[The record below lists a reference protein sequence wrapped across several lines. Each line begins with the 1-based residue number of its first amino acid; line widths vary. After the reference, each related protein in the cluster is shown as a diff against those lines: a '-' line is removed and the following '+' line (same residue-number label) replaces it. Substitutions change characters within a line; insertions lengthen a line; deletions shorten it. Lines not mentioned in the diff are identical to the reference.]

1 MEPKRFNPEYNIGL
15 TSEQVNQRKL
25 DNLTNVNEQ
34 PQTKT
39 IKQIIYSNVFT
50 YFNFLNIFLGA
61 AIVITGLI
69 YNRFFYSLK
78 NCLFM
83 GTIIFNTII
92 STIQE
97 ITSKKIIDKLSFLAS
112 TKTAVIRNSKKQHI
126 SNEEI
131 VLDDVIFLEIGNEVP
146 TDCIILNGKVEA
158 NESLLTGEVD
168 PIFKDTGAELLSGSF
183 IVSGSCYAK
192 VNHIGKDNY
201 IAKIS
206 KEAKYDKKTN
216 SIIMGSFNDLLKIL
230 SILIIP
236 IGLVFFINQIT
247 ITASIYDS
255 VIATVAALIG
265 MIPEGLILLTSSV
278 MAVSVIRLSKYKV
291 LVQQLYCIETLARVN
306 VICLDKTGTI
316 TEGKMKVYDT
326 IIEKGHTKK
335 EIDKILSEICASATD
350 HSATFS
356 ALKTTFENSNST
368 WKVTDTIPFSSERKF
383 SAISFEN
390 EGSYYLGAP
399 DFILK
404 KDYEKEKEKIENY
417 QEKYRVLL
425 LAKSNEKI
433 SKEPKKVEKLA
444 YILIKDVV
452 RKDAKET
459 LDFFTREGVEV
470 KIISGDNYK
479 TVMSIAKE
487 AGINNIKG
495 IDATTLTDATIAEAT
510 LNYNVFGRVTPKQKK
525 QIIKALKKQGKT
537 VAMTGDGI
545 NDVLALKEADC
556 SIAMASGTDGARNVS
571 QLVLLNSDFSSIPHI
586 VAEGRRT
593 INNIERSAS
602 LLLVKTI
609 FTILLVVLCIIL
621 GSKYFFIPIQLTL
634 ITTFTIGIPSFI
646 LALEP
651 NTDIVKGNFLL
662 KVIGKSVPAAL
673 TVVFNVIIVEMF
685 KFAFDLPEDVVS
697 SLVVF
702 LTGITGFIFL
712 YKLCEPFNAFRL
724 TLWIIL
730 LTGFSYC
737 AIFQSN
743 FFNIKAINFQIGLIF
758 GVLLICSLYIFDKL
772 NRVIIKLLNK
782 YEIKKLNES
791 NNWVAFFSIKIYN
804 HSRRW

>member
-1 MEPKRFNPEYNIGL
+1 MPMEIKRFNPKYDEGL
-15 TSEQVNQRKL
+15 TNEQVNQRIAE
-25 DNLTNVNEQ
+25 NLTNINEQ

-50 YFNFLNIFLGA
+50 YFNFLNIFLCA
-61 AIVITGLI
+61 AIIITGLI
-69 YNRFFYSLK
+69 YNRFLYSLK

-83 GTIIFNTII
+83 GTIICNTII
-92 STIQE
+92 STFQE

-112 TKTAVIRNSKKQHI
+112 TKTTVIRNSRKKLI

-131 VLDDVIFLEIGNEVP
+131 VLDDIIYLEIGNEVP
-146 TDCIILNGKVEA
+146 TDCIVLNGKVEV

-168 PIFKDTGAELLSGSF
+168 PIYKVTSAELLSGSF

-192 VNHIGKDNY
+192 VNKVGKDCY

-206 KEAKYDKKTN
+206 KEAKYNKKAN
-216 SIIMGSFNDLLKIL
+216 SIIMGSFNQLLKIL

-236 IGLVFFINQIT
+236 IGILFFANQIV
-247 ITASIYDS
+247 ITSSIYDS

-278 MAVSVIRLSKYKV
+278 MAVSIIRLSKYKV

-326 IIEKGHTKK
+326 IIEKGHNKK
-335 EIDKILSEICASATD
+335 EIDKILGEICASAVD
-350 HSATFS
+350 HSATFT
-356 ALKTTFENSNST
+356 ALKDSFTLNQTS
-368 WKVTDTIPFSSERKF
+368 WKVKETIPFSSERKF
-383 SAISFEN
+383 SAVSFEN
-390 EGSYYLGAP
+390 ENAYYLGAP

-404 KDYEKEKEKIENY
+404 DEYKNEKSKIENY
-417 QEKYRVLL
+417 QKKYRVLL
-425 LAKSNEKI
+425 LAKSNEKVT
-433 SKEPKKVEKLA
+433 EHPKQLEKLA

-452 RKDAKET
+452 RKDAKDT
-459 LDFFTREGVEV
+459 LEFFEREKVEV
-470 KIISGDNYK
+470 KVISGDNYN
-479 TVMSIAKE
+479 TVMSIAEE
-487 AGINNIKG
+487 AGIKNIKG
-495 IDATTLTDATIAEAT
+495 IDATTLNDETIKEAA
-510 LNYNVFGRVTPKQKK
+510 LNYNIFGRVTPKQKK
-525 QIIKALKKQGKT
+525 QIIKALKENGKT

-609 FTILLVVLCIIL
+609 FTILLVLLCIIL

-651 NTDIVKGNFLL
+651 NTDIVKGNFLV

-685 KFAFDLPEDVVS
+685 KYAFNLPEDVVS

-702 LTGITGFIFL
+702 LTGISGFIFL
-712 YKLCEPFNAFRL
+712 YKLCEPFNAFRF
-724 TLWIIL
+724 TLWITL
-730 LTGFSYC
+730 LTGFEYC

-772 NRVIIKLLNK
+772 NKIVIKLLNK
-782 YEIKKLNES
+782 YENKKIKEC
-791 NNWVAFFSIKIYN
+791 NN
-804 HSRRW
+804 